1 MLAELLPEHAFALL
15 LVFVRIGSAM
25 MLLPGFGESYISPRI
40 RLLLALTVAV
50 VVQPALPPVI
60 PALPES
66 AVALFLLILGEAF
79 VGLFIGTVARVLM
92 AALSIGGMMI
102 ATVTGLANALT
113 NDPTAAQQGSI
124 AGSFLSTLAL
134 LIIIIL
140 DLHHLLLRGVVE
152 SYTLFVPGESLLVGD
167 ISLMVTRVVAKAF
180 LLGFQIASPF
190 IAVGLIFNLGLGL
203 LSRLMPQM
211 QVFFIAIPLQILIG
225 LGILMVALP
234 ALLGW
239 FITGF
244 EEVTLPFAGLR

>member
-1 MLAELLPEHAFALL
+1 MLAELLPNQAFALL
-15 LVFVRIGSAM
+15 LVFVRLGSAM
-25 MLLPGFGESYISPRI
+25 MLLPGFGESFISPRV

-60 PALPES
+60 PALPAS
-66 AVALFLLILGEAF
+66 AMAMFLLILGEAF
-79 VGLFIGTVARVLM
+79 IGLFIGSLARILM

-140 DLHHLLLRGVVE
+140 DLHHLLLRGVIE
-152 SYTLFVPGESLLVGD
+152 SYTLFVPGQSILVGD
-167 ISLMVTRVVAKAF
+167 VSQMITRGVAKAF

-190 IAVGLIFNLGLGL
+190 VAVGLIFNLGLGL

-211 QVFFIAIPLQILIG
+211 QVFFIAIPLQILVG
-225 LGILMVALP
+225 MGILMIALP
-234 ALLGW
+234 MLIGW
-239 FITGF
+239 FISGF
-244 EEVTLPFAGLR
+244 QEIMLPFAGLN